1 MNILTVNFEYPPLG
15 GGGGI
20 FTRDLAEELAKEHT
34 VDVITSGYKTL
45 NRSENVN
52 GVNIFRVPVMNRTS
66 LPTST
71 LTSLLSFVPSCRL
84 FGPGMLS
91 GRKYDL
97 VHTHFAV
104 PSGPA
109 GIFFSNRY
117 GVPHI
122 LNIHGGDI
130 YDPSKKTSPHRFLI
144 LRKTIRHVMEKA
156 TSVIAQSTDTRNRA
170 LSIYAPSKKISVIP
184 LGIPEPPEKTAT
196 REELGLEAGAT
207 YMISVGRLIKRK
219 GYGHLIEAFGLIKD
233 EYPGLNLILVGDGPE
248 RGALEELAAAKGLS
262 HRTVFAGQVD
272 DKQKFA
278 LMSASDVYVLSSL
291 HEGFG
296 IVLLESLF
304 YGLPIASTD
313 EGGQTDIVKE
323 GVNGLLC
330 RPCDPVGLKN
340 ILSSILSDSELRD
353 RFRRNNLKDFKKY
366 HIPSIAG
373 EYTRLFREILTG

>member
-1 MNILTVNFEYPPLG
+1 
-15 GGGGI
+15 
-20 FTRDLAEELAKEHT
+20 
-34 VDVITSGYKTL
+34 
-45 NRSENVN
+45 
-52 GVNIFRVPVMNRTS
+52 
-66 LPTST
+66 
-71 LTSLLSFVPSCRL
+71 
-84 FGPGMLS
+84 
-91 GRKYDL
+91 
-97 VHTHFAV
+97 
-104 PSGPA
+104 
-109 GIFFSNRY
+109 
-117 GVPHI
+117 
-122 LNIHGGDI
+122 
-130 YDPSKKTSPHRFLI
+130 
-144 LRKTIRHVMEKA
+144 MEKA